1 MKALP
6 DWIHWTV
13 MYIGLAGLFLLAQG
27 ADEIT
32 RMAFPAVSILRSLGI
47 VYVAFIMTSAW
58 VEQRTMLFTTYRLF
72 AEILI
77 AVGLYY
83 SGAPTTAI
91 VSLLALAVYELARK
105 RVTYY

>member
-27 ADEIT
+27 TDEIT
-32 RMAFPAVSILRSLGI
+32 RMAFPAVSILRSIGI

-58 VEQRTMLFTTYRLF
+58 IEPRTMLFTTYRLF

-83 SGAPTTAI
+83 SGAPIAAI
-91 VSLLALAVYELARK
+91 VSLLALVVYELARK
-105 RVTYY
+105 RVTY

>member
-13 MYIGLAGLFLLAQG
+13 MYLGLAGLFFLAQG
-27 ADEIT
+27 TDEIT
-32 RMAFPAVSILRSLGI
+32 RMAFPTVSLLRSLGI
-47 VYVAFIMTSAW
+47 IYVAFIMTSEW
-58 VEQRTMLFTTYRLF
+58 VAPRAILFTTYRLF